1 MSSEEQAPQLKDLD
15 KKSKDDNKADPKKA
29 EEEEE
34 IGKKKYIKFPFIIPF
49 FLDIDLNDPEVE
61 AAAAK
66 IQSAFKFRMKGKKN

>member
-1 MSSEEQAPQLKDLD
+1 MSSEEQAPQLKDLG

-34 IGKKKYIKFPFIIPF
+34 IGKRKIIKIIFSLQF

>member
-34 IGKKKYIKFPFIIPF
+34 IGKKNNIKFPFIIQF
-49 FLDIDLNDPEVE
+49 F
-61 AAAAK
+61 
-66 IQSAFKFRMKGKKN
+66 F